1 MEFRTILGK
10 ASPPEK
16 GKFPALADS
25 SLASSPEPAGT
36 LKGEEEQRAQA
47 LSPVLRKFYRPGC

>member
-10 ASPPEK
+10 ASPLEK

-36 LKGEEEQRAQA
+36 LQGEEQ
-47 LSPVLRKFYRPGC
+47 